1 MDDLH
6 KFDATATDT
15 EVKHREASRFIS
27 TSQFGSGSW
36 LNITPDATLPFSR
49 QHSTKAT
56 IALQRRLGLYISIGI
71 TTAEQEAADTGNKP
85 DYLGD
90 RRCNDGAHSP
100 RHNAVLRATRDAVA
114 AVTTTTVLFGDKE
127 QRDKYQQ
134 YNAGRVADLI
144 QPGASPWGT
153 DWLAEIKCPSP
164 LTLTHHAGRGNKNGA
179 GTLEDVGHYYAFG
192 NTEESLHLDIYGCR
206 KRGCRADGPFNHAT
220 GRGYVEPKTGYYDDA
235 ITKKNNM
242 VIAVIVESFGGIG
255 TRGVRMLKFTSRRAG
270 DRKRGRDGTRY
281 SRVCNSISYLTHHMR
296 QISGAAVMT
305 DAANIEKEI
314 IKLKITHASR
324 AQ

>member
-1 MDDLH
+1 MPTDD
-6 KFDATATDT
+6 
-15 EVKHREASRFIS
+15 
-27 TSQFGSGSW
+27 
-36 LNITPDATLPFSR
+36 
-49 QHSTKAT
+49 
-56 IALQRRLGLYISIGI
+56 
-71 TTAEQEAADTGNKP
+71 
-85 DYLGD
+85 
-90 RRCNDGAHSP
+90 
-100 RHNAVLRATRDAVA
+100 
-114 AVTTTTVLFGDKE
+114 
-127 QRDKYQQ
+127 
-134 YNAGRVADLI
+134 
-144 QPGASPWGT
+144 
-153 DWLAEIKCPSP
+153 
-164 LTLTHHAGRGNKNGA
+164 
-179 GTLEDVGHYYAFG
+179 
-192 NTEESLHLDIYGCR
+192 
-206 KRGCRADGPFNHAT
+206 
-220 GRGYVEPKTGYYDDA
+220 DDA